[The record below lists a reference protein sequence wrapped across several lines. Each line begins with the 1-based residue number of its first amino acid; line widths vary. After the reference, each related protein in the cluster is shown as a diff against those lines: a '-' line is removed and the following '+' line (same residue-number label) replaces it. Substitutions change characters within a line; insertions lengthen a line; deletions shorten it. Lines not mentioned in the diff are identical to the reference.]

1 MIIRSSECA
10 AEPTRHG
17 NIKHVL
23 ARAGVLPDVT
33 QVAVGVF
40 PEAVETDLHSHP
52 TMYEVY
58 FVLEGSATYRIGEQR
73 YDVSAGD
80 FVIVPPGVIHNQKV
94 TQAPH
99 RIFYWGIASGA
110 EPGKPAPGDSRR

>member
-1 MIIRSSECA
+1 MLIRLHQCGPEL
-10 AEPTRHG
+10 TQHG

-23 ARAGVLPDVT
+23 ARGGVLPGVT

-40 PEAVETDLHSHP
+40 PELRETDLHAHP

-58 FVLEGSATYRIGEQR
+58 FVLEGAATYRVGDER

-80 FVIVPPGVIHNQKV
+80 FVIVPPGVLHNQKI
-94 TQAPH
+94 TTAPH
-99 RIFYWGIASGA
+99 RIFYWGIAV
-110 EPGKPAPGDSRR
+110 GDQPT